1 MKPTVNFRCEPWEK
15 ELLERLA
22 ERSRR
27 TLSDQIKFLV
37 EKALGRTLEEIAREE
52 GILELQRRK
61 TWQDR
66 RKA

>member
-15 ELLERLA
+15 DLLERLA

-27 TLSDQIKFLV
+27 TLSDEVKFLV
-37 EKALGRTLEEIAREE
+37 EKALGRALKEIARQE
-52 GILELQRRK
+52 GIFNEQRRIP
-61 TWQDR
+61 WQ